1 MKFAYAHFPIQ
12 SNLTNNSKSIEI
24 KNFLGE
30 RYVRKIDALE
40 GCYFER
46 KEDQKDEITV
56 KGIDLENVS
65 LTCALITQSVQAK
78 NKDLRQFLD
87 GIYSSDKRLPL
98 DD

>member
-12 SNLTNNSKSIEI
+12 SNLTNNNKSIEI

-40 GCYFER
+40 GCSFER

-87 GIYSSDKRLPL
+87 GIYSSDKRLGL
-98 DD
+98 DE